1 MKLKQSYQRL
11 PEQLYHRCAPSP
23 VSAPHFLAIN
33 ELLGE
38 QLGLNHKWM
47 RSREGLD
54 FFSGN
59 AKSTDYASV
68 ATVYAGF
75 QFGQYNPQLGDG
87 RALLLGETIDHD
99 GQVQEI
105 QLKGAGPTPYSRG
118 GDGRSALGPVIREY
132 LVSEAMHALGVP
144 TTRALMALRTGDT
157 VIRDRLQPGGILVRV
172 APSHLRFGSFQFAA
186 ARQDEEALNALMALA
201 FARHYPQIAA
211 ELQTPQHLLKLVT
224 ERTAQLVAKW
234 MSIGFI
240 HGVMN
245 TDNMSIGGLT
255 LDYGPCA
262 FQDAFA
268 WQQVFSSI
276 DTGGRYRYAQQPNI
290 ALWNLAR
297 LAEAL
302 LPIWP
307 GTDDHKVA
315 EAETI
320 LRTFDPTF
328 ETHRNSL
335 FAAKLGLRQ
344 DHSVYQSTIEP
355 FLNFLEEH
363 SLDFTLSFALI
374 EALSKDDHDRIH
386 LVRSALPQHASL
398 ERFWN
403 EAALEQ
409 GQWQDD
415 ASNPLIIPRNHQIE
429 AAIKSAEQG
438 SDTEMSSL
446 FRLYT
451 SRPSLKDLSAEDLR
465 GPEPGEWLGRTFC
478 GT

>member
-1 MKLKQSYQRL
+1 MKLKQSYHQL
-11 PEQLYHRCAPSP
+11 PEQLYRRCAPSP
-23 VSAPHFLAIN
+23 VSAPSLLAYN
-33 ELLGE
+33 NSLGHDLSLSSE
-38 QLGLNHKWM
+38 WVYSND
-47 RSREGLD
+47 GLD

-59 AKSTDYASV
+59 APSDDYTSV

-87 RALLLGETIDHD
+87 RALLLGETTDCKAQI
-99 GQVQEI
+99 QEI

-172 APSHLRFGSFQFAA
+172 APSHIRFGSFQFAA
-186 ARQDEEALNALMALA
+186 ARQDETALQALMELA
-201 FARHYPQIAA
+201 FVRHYPQTEA
-211 ELQTPQHLLKLVT
+211 ELQTPQHLLELVT

-307 GTDDHKVA
+307 GTDDQKVMEA
-315 EAETI
+315 EAI
-320 LRTFDPTF
+320 LRTFEPTF
-328 ETHRNSL
+328 EAERNSL
-335 FAAKLGLRQ
+335 FAAKLGLSNS
-344 DHSVYQSTIEP
+344 DSVYEKTIEP
-355 FLNFLEEH
+355 FLNFLEEQ
-363 SLDFTLSFALI
+363 SLDFTLSFALV
-374 EALSKDDHDRIH
+374 EALAKHDEERID
-386 LVRSALPQHASL
+386 LVRAALPQHANL
-398 ERFWN
+398 EHFWRTG
-403 EAALEQ
+403 AYEQ
-409 GQWQDD
+409 GQWQDGEI
-415 ASNPLIIPRNHQIE
+415 NPLVIPRNHHIE
-429 AAIKSAEQG
+429 AAIKQAEQG
-438 SDTEMSSL
+438 NNQETSRL
-446 FRLYT
+446 FSLYT
-451 SRPSLKDLSAEDLR
+451 SADPLQSLAADDIR
-465 GPEPGEWLGRTFC
+465 GPAEGEWLGRTFC

>member
-1 MKLKQSYQRL
+1 MLS
-11 PEQLYHRCAPSP
+11 S
-23 VSAPHFLAIN
+23 
-33 ELLGE
+33 
-38 QLGLNHKWM
+38 
-47 RSREGLD
+47 EGLD

-87 RALLLGETIDHD
+87 RALLLGETEDSD
-99 GQVQEI
+99 GQIQEI

-186 ARQDEEALNALMALA
+186 ARQDEETLNALMALA
-201 FARHYPQIAA
+201 FARHYPQVAA

-262 FQDAFA
+262 FQDTFA

-315 EAETI
+315 EAEAI
-320 LRTFDPTF
+320 LSTFEPTF

-335 FAAKLGLRQ
+335 FAAKLGLRE

-355 FLNFLEEH
+355 FLNFLEEQ

-374 EALSKDDHDRIH
+374 EALSKDDRDRLH

-398 ERFWN
+398 ERYWN
-403 EAALEQ
+403 ESAFEQ
-409 GQWQDD
+409 GRWQGD

-429 AAIKSAEQG
+429 AAIKSAELG
-438 SDTEMSSL
+438 SDTETSRL

-451 SRPSLKDLSAEDLR
+451 ARPSLQDLSAEDLR

>member
-38 QLGLNHKWM
+38 QLGLNHEWIL
-47 RSREGLD
+47 SREGLD

-201 FARHYPQIAA
+201 FARHYPQTAA

-315 EAETI
+315 EAEAI
-320 LRTFDPTF
+320 LHTFEPTF
-328 ETHRNSL
+328 ERHRNSL
-335 FAAKLGLRQ
+335 FANKLGLSK
-344 DHSVYQSTIEP
+344 DESEYQTKVEP
-355 FLNFLEEH
+355 FLNFMQEQ

-374 EALSKDDHDRIH
+374 EALSKCDKDRSRLIQA
-386 LVRSALPQHASL
+386 ALPRHEKL
-398 ERFWN
+398 ESFWRN
-403 EAALEQ
+403 SSYEQ
-409 GQWQDD
+409 GHWGTDL
-415 ASNPLIIPRNHQIE
+415 SNPIVIPRNHQIE

-438 SDTEMSSL
+438 DNEVVS
-446 FRLYT
+446 RLYT
-451 SRPSLKDLSAEDLR
+451 LYTSKAALNKLTPEDIR

>member
-1 MKLKQSYQRL
+1 
-11 PEQLYHRCAPSP
+11 
-23 VSAPHFLAIN
+23 
-33 ELLGE
+33 
-38 QLGLNHKWM
+38 
-47 RSREGLD
+47 
-54 FFSGN
+54 
-59 AKSTDYASV
+59 
-68 ATVYAGF
+68 
-75 QFGQYNPQLGDG
+75 
-87 RALLLGETIDHD
+87 
-99 GQVQEI
+99 
-105 QLKGAGPTPYSRG
+105 
-118 GDGRSALGPVIREY
+118 
-132 LVSEAMHALGVP
+132 
-144 TTRALMALRTGDT
+144 
-157 VIRDRLQPGGILVRV
+157 
-172 APSHLRFGSFQFAA
+172 
-186 ARQDEEALNALMALA
+186 
-201 FARHYPQIAA
+201 
-211 ELQTPQHLLKLVT
+211 
-224 ERTAQLVAKW
+224 
-234 MSIGFI
+234 MSIGFV

-307 GTDDHKVA
+307 GTNDHKVA
-315 EAETI
+315 EAEAI
-320 LRTFDPTF
+320 LRTFEPTF

-335 FAAKLGLRQ
+335 FAAKLGLRE

-355 FLNFLEEH
+355 FLNFLEEQ

-374 EALSKDDHDRIH
+374 EALSKDDDDRIH

-398 ERFWN
+398 ERYWN
-403 EAALEQ
+403 ESAFEQ
-409 GQWQDD
+409 GQWQGD

-429 AAIKSAEQG
+429 AAIKSAELG
-438 SDTEMSSL
+438 SDTETSRL

-451 SRPSLKDLSAEDLR
+451 SRPSLKDLSVEDLR

>member
-1 MKLKQSYQRL
+1 MKLTQSYQRL

-23 VSAPHFLAIN
+23 VSAPHFLAVN
-33 ELLGE
+33 KLLGE
-38 QLGLNHKWM
+38 QLGLNQEWM
-47 RSREGLD
+47 LSSEGLD

-87 RALLLGETIDHD
+87 RALLLGETEDSD
-99 GQVQEI
+99 GQIQEI

-201 FARHYPQIAA
+201 FARHYPQVAA

-262 FQDAFA
+262 FQDTFA

-315 EAETI
+315 EAEAI
-320 LRTFDPTF
+320 LHTF
-328 ETHRNSL
+328 ELMFEKHRNSL
-335 FAAKLGLRQ
+335 FAAKLGL
-344 DHSVYQSTIEP
+344 SSNETVYEKTIEP
-355 FLNFLEEH
+355 FLNFLEEQ

-374 EALSKDDHDRIH
+374 ESLSKLDQDRSRLI
-386 LVRSALPQHASL
+386 RAALPRHEKL
-398 ERFWN
+398 ESFWRN
-403 EAALEQ
+403 SSYEQ
-409 GQWQDD
+409 GQWRNDL
-415 ASNPLIIPRNHQIE
+415 SNPIVIPRNHQIE
-429 AAIKSAEQG
+429 AAIKGAEQG
-438 SDTEMSSL
+438 HDEEVLRL
-446 FRLYT
+446 FTLYT
-451 SRPSLKDLSAEDLR
+451 SQPSLNTIKAEDIR